1 MERYRNF
8 VSTQTEYSEDII
20 WVLQESE
27 LSRLT
32 MRYTSPQL
40 RYREVM
46 VNFIR
51 SLGEYEGLRRT
62 TIHLAIY
69 MLDAF
74 MDNHNISDNRLNLV
88 ALTCVLLAAK
98 IEENEPSVPSL
109 SKLNELVQNQ
119 YPIAD
124 FSVLEVL
131 LLKFFNWNL
140 IIPTAATFVEF
151 WLLYIVQASD
161 FADSTCELLFHQH
174 RTRAIELAL
183 EFLDITLTDIKMTNH
198 RPSLLSAAIVA
209 SARSCLPVLVVWND
223 TMAEMT
229 NFTWDEIDDLTRELL
244 DWRVALIMKETAR
257 RKRHPLDSGFVSDF
271 DDDSCYEEDED
282 DDDDEDGS
290 DDDDDGVLSVVC
302 DADEMNDGVASYM
315 QVKRQND
322 DDGDTSCMQ
331 VKRRKY

>member
-1 MERYRNF
+1 
-8 VSTQTEYSEDII
+8 
-20 WVLQESE
+20 
-27 LSRLT
+27 

-51 SLGEYEGLRRT
+51 SVGEYEQLRRT
-62 TIHLAIY
+62 TIHLAVY

-124 FSVLEVL
+124 FTVLEVL

-140 IIPTAATFVEF
+140 IIPTTATFVEF
-151 WLLYIVQASD
+151 WLLYIVDSAD
-161 FADSTCELLFHQH
+161 FGGTLSEFQFHQR

-183 EFLDITLTDIKMTNH
+183 EFLDITLTDIKMTNV
-198 RPSLLSAAIVA
+198 RPSLLSAACVA
-209 SARSCLPVLVVWND
+209 CARSCVPVLAVWNE
-223 TMAEMT
+223 TMHEMT
-229 NFTWDEIDDLTRELL
+229 GFPWEEVESLTRELM
-244 DWRVALIMKETAR
+244 DWRAMLITKETAS
-257 RKRHPLDSGFVSDF
+257 RKRRPLDSGFMSDF
-271 DDDSCYEEDED
+271 DESFEE
-282 DDDDEDGS
+282 DEDGS
-290 DDDDDGVLSVVC
+290 DGVLSIDCDSDDSDDDG
-302 DADEMNDGVASYM
+302 EMASYTK
-315 QVKRQND
+315 VKR
-322 DDGDTSCMQ
+322 T
-331 VKRRKY
+331 KY

>member
-8 VSTQTEYSEDII
+8 ISTQTEYSEDII
-20 WVLQESE
+20 WILQESE
-27 LSRLT
+27 LCRLT

-51 SLGEYEGLRRT
+51 SVGEYEQLRRT

-98 IEENEPSVPSL
+98 IEENEPNVPSL

-151 WLLYIVQASD
+151 WLLYIVDSSD
-161 FADSTCELLFHQH
+161 FAGCLSEVQYHKQRTC
-174 RTRAIELAL
+174 AIELAL
-183 EFLDITLTDIKMTNH
+183 EFLDITLADIKMSNV
-198 RPSLLSAAIVA
+198 RPSLLSAACVA
-209 SARSCLPVLVVWND
+209 SARSCVPVLVAWND

-229 NFTWDEIDDLTRELL
+229 GFLWAEIESLVRELMN
-244 DWRVALIMKETAR
+244 WRALLITKEMAS
-257 RKRHPLDSGFVSDF
+257 RKRRPLDSGFISDF
-271 DDDSCYEEDED
+271 DDSVEEDEEED
-282 DDDDEDGS
+282 DS
-290 DDDDDGVLSVVC
+290 DGVLSVDC
-302 DADEMNDGVASYM
+302 DTDESNDDGEGASYTK
-315 QVKRQND
+315 VKRP
-322 DDGDTSCMQ
+322 
-331 VKRRKY
+331 KY